1 MRALSGRPGRG
12 DVSPVEKDVYRAKG
26 GERRAMWGK
35 DVETHR
41 THGRVDWGLHQ
52 VHPAPFPLNLGK
64 LEDAWELGCCGH
76 GDNL

>member
-1 MRALSGRPGRG
+1 
-12 DVSPVEKDVYRAKG
+12 
-26 GERRAMWGK
+26 MWGK